1 MSLNKSSR
9 NSISA
14 GFKLV
19 ERTYPQIADDLQ
31 IDQTLLESQ
40 FSNLSAGF
48 KVANIFLEVNQLIR
62 WLKSQGH
69 TFQNQTHLLNG
80 NSSASYKLIR
90 QLQSH
95 PLVINSSAS
104 CKVIR

>member
-31 IDQTLLESQ
+31 MDQTLLESQ

-48 KVANIFLEVNQLIR
+48 KVANIFFEVMETVNPLVI
-62 WLKSQGH
+62 KSR
-69 TFQNQTHLLNG
+69 THFSKP
-80 NSSASYKLIR
+80 NSSAKCKLIR
-90 QLQSH
+90 
-95 PLVINSSAS
+95 
-104 CKVIR
+104 

>member
-1 MSLNKSSR
+1 MSLNKSST

-14 GFKLV
+14 VFKLV

-48 KVANIFLEVNQLIR
+48 KVANIFLEVMETVNPLVI
-62 WLKSQGH
+62 KSR
-69 TFQNQTHLLNG
+69 THFSKP
-80 NSSASYKLIR
+80 NSSAKCKLIR
-90 QLQSH
+90 
-95 PLVINSSAS
+95 
-104 CKVIR
+104 

>member
-14 GFKLV
+14 VFKLV

-48 KVANIFLEVNQLIR
+48 KVANIFLEVMETVNPLVI
-62 WLKSQGH
+62 KSR
-69 TFQNQTHLLNG
+69 THFSKP
-80 NSSASYKLIR
+80 NSSAKCKLIR
-90 QLQSH
+90 
-95 PLVINSSAS
+95 
-104 CKVIR
+104 